1 MIEIDGSQGEGG
13 GQMVRNSCALA
24 IATGLPFRIT
34 QIRARRSRPG
44 LMRQHVT
51 AVEAAC
57 VISGAEC
64 SGLGV
69 GSSELTF
76 RPGKVTPGEYHFA
89 VGTAGST
96 GLVLQT
102 VLMPLAMA
110 DKPSRLV
117 LEGGTHNMLAPPFDF
132 IERCFLPV
140 INRMGPLVSAR
151 LVKHGFYPRGGGRI
165 EVDITPAP
173 LQPINCL
180 DRGERIAVVAQAL
193 FAALPFEIAQRML
206 ERTRKG
212 LPDWPEDAFAAR
224 QLPEDQGPGVILMLE
239 ARHTHATEIVSGFGQ
254 LGVPAERLAKSS
266 AARMNGY
273 LESSAFAGP
282 YLADQLVLPF
292 VLAGGGSFTTV
303 KPSQHLLTAIDIV
316 TRFTGRR
323 IELSQHLDGTHLVTF
338 EAALRTEEAQMGHA
352 SGIP

>member
-76 RPGKVTPGEYHFA
+76 RPGKVMPGEYHFA

-140 INRMGPLVSAR
+140 INRMGPRCNPSTASIAASELPLSR
-151 LVKHGFYPRGGGRI
+151 KPC
-165 EVDITPAP
+165 
-173 LQPINCL
+173 LQPCRSRSRSACSTAPAKACPIGRKMRLLRGNCPKI
-180 DRGERIAVVAQAL
+180 RGQA
-193 FAALPFEIAQRML
+193 
-206 ERTRKG
+206 
-212 LPDWPEDAFAAR
+212 
-224 QLPEDQGPGVILMLE
+224 
-239 ARHTHATEIVSGFGQ
+239 
-254 LGVPAERLAKSS
+254 
-266 AARMNGY
+266 
-273 LESSAFAGP
+273 
-282 YLADQLVLPF
+282 
-292 VLAGGGSFTTV
+292 
-303 KPSQHLLTAIDIV
+303 
-316 TRFTGRR
+316 
-323 IELSQHLDGTHLVTF
+323 
-338 EAALRTEEAQMGHA
+338 
-352 SGIP
+352 